1 MCHASVYLNIAHTC
15 IIWHH
20 MIRYRL
26 GVDGRYVGKEV
37 RVPVPVRKKPCQ
49 FPPVPRWPESDSE
62 STGRSYPSLSESS
75 IWIHHCL
82 VAAVVVKKGHRE
94 RCSSSSSST
103 CTLANGVGMEDSTLD
118 LSRPWDSDVR
128 CTGGTVTTT
137 FCMQPSLEGVPP
149 PRAE

>member
-62 STGRSYPSLSESS
+62 STGRWYPSQSESESS

-82 VAAVVVKKGHRE
+82 VAGKGHRE
-94 RCSSSSSST
+94 RVQQLYTSRRCR
-103 CTLANGVGMEDSTLD
+103 NGELD
-118 LSRPWDSDVR
+118 ARLRPWDSDGQAGHVQSFECR
-128 CTGGTVTTT
+128 
-137 FCMQPSLEGVPP
+137 
-149 PRAE
+149 RAWRECRRPELS

>member
-1 MCHASVYLNIAHTC
+1 
-15 IIWHH
+15 
-20 MIRYRL
+20 MIRHRL

-62 STGRSYPSLSESS
+62 STGRSYPSLSETESS

-94 RCSSSSSST
+94 RCSSSSSS

-118 LSRPWDSDVR
+118 LDLGTRTDRRDMFKVLYAAEP
-128 CTGGTVTTT
+128 GGRAAA
-137 FCMQPSLEGVPP
+137 PS
-149 PRAE
+149 